1 MRPAQTIL
9 IVTSGALSRHPRAL
23 KEATALGQAGFAVTV
38 LTVENH
44 ASSAAYDRELLRD
57 APFRRVT
64 LDHLARRGLPA
75 WRSAASRLGTRL
87 ARSAVRFGIES
98 PQALG
103 PARQLGR
110 MARDLPAD
118 LTIVHTE
125 MPFWIGCEL
134 LGRGR
139 RVAADFED
147 WHSRDLLPEARTA
160 RPMRLIARL
169 ERTLLTGGAY
179 ASTTSAAMARALQ
192 AASGGAAPVVITNS
206 FPLQPPPPPRPA
218 DALPSL
224 FWFSQTI
231 GPGRGLESFL
241 AAWART
247 AQPSRLVLLGEVASD
262 YRSGLV
268 RSLPAERGA
277 RLEFLPLVA
286 PDKLPAAIA
295 RHDLGLALE
304 LDSPANKDL
313 TISNKILQYLNAGLG
328 VIASETAGQREV
340 LERSPGAGILVPLAQ
355 TEALAGQLDALLADR
370 ARIAAMGRAARR
382 AAEATYCW
390 EREAPR
396 LVAAVAAALQSPPPA
411 CG

>member
-1 MRPAQTIL
+1 MRSAQTIL
-9 IVTSGALSRHPRAL
+9 VVTCGALSRHPRAL
-23 KEATALGQAGFAVTV
+23 KEATALGEAGFAVTV

-44 ASSAAYDRELLRD
+44 ASSAAYDRELLQG
-57 APFRRVT
+57 APFRRVA

-75 WRSAASRLGTRL
+75 WRSAASRLATRL
-87 ARSAVRFGIES
+87 ARSGVRFGYES
-98 PQALG
+98 AQALG
-103 PARQLGR
+103 PARRLGR

-134 LGRGR
+134 LARGR

-147 WHSRDLLPEARTA
+147 WHSRDLLPEARSA
-160 RPMRLIARL
+160 RPMRLLARM
-169 ERTLLTGGAY
+169 EQTLLCGAAY
-179 ASTTSAAMARALQ
+179 TSTTSFAMARALQ
-192 AASGGAAPVVITNS
+192 AAFGGAAPVVLTNS
-206 FPLQPPPPPRPA
+206 FPLQPAPPPRPA
-218 DALPSL
+218 DQPPAF

-241 AAWART
+241 AAWTRT
-247 AQPSRLVLLGEVASD
+247 TRPSRLVLLGDVAPD
-262 YRSGLV
+262 YREGLK

-277 RLEFLPLVA
+277 RLEFLPLTSPA
-286 PDKLPAAIA
+286 ELPAVIA

-304 LDSPANKDL
+304 LGSPANKDL

-340 LERSPGAGILVPLAQ
+340 LERSPGAGILVALADPA
-355 TEALAGQLDALLADR
+355 ALAGQLDRLLADR
-370 ARIAAMGRAARR
+370 PRLEAMGRAARR
-382 AAEATYCW
+382 AAETTYCW

-396 LVAAVAAALQSPPPA
+396 LVAAVEAALQAPPPA
-411 CG
+411 RA

>member
-1 MRPAQTIL
+1 MRSAQTIL
-9 IVTSGALSRHPRAL
+9 IVTAGALSRHPRVL
-23 KEATALGQAGFAVTV
+23 KEATALGEAGFAVTV

-44 ASSAAYDRELLRD
+44 AASAAYDRDLLQA
-57 APFRRVT
+57 APFRRVR

-75 WRSAASRLGTRL
+75 WRGAASRLATRL
-87 ARSAVRFGIES
+87 ARSGARFGFES

-103 PARQLGR
+103 PARRLGR
-110 MARDLPAD
+110 MARDIPAD

-134 LGRGR
+134 LARGR

-147 WHSRDLLPEARTA
+147 WHSQDLLPEARSA

-169 ERTLLTGGAY
+169 ERTLLRGAAY
-179 ASTTSAAMARALQ
+179 TSTTSEAMARALQ
-192 AASGGAAPVVITNS
+192 AAGGGARPLVITNS
-206 FPLQPPPPPRPA
+206 FPLQPAPPPRPA
-218 DALPSL
+218 DQPPAF

-241 AAWART
+241 AAWMRT
-247 AQPSRLVLLGEVASD
+247 AQPSRLVLLGEVSPD
-262 YRSGLV
+262 YREGLV
-268 RSLPAERGA
+268 RSLTAERGA
-277 RLEFLPLVA
+277 RLEFLPLTS
-286 PDKLPAAIA
+286 PEKLPDVIA

-304 LDSPANKDL
+304 LGSPANKDL

-340 LERSPGAGILVPLAQ
+340 LARAPGAGVLVPLAHPA
-355 TEALAGQLDALLADR
+355 ALAGQLDGLLADR
-370 ARIAAMGRAARR
+370 ARVAAMGRAARR
-382 AAEATYCW
+382 AAETTYCW

-396 LVAAVAAALQSPPPA
+396 LVAAVEAALRSAPP
-411 CG
+411 GRG